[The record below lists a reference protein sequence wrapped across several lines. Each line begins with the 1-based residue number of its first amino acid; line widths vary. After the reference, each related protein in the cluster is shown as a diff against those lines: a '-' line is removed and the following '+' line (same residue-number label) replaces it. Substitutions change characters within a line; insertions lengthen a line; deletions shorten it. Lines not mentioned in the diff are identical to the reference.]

1 MDRKKLEAEMGIA
14 LNRLLKKYKSLGF
27 VGRCWG
33 LLKNNLLG
41 GSHVTLACGDTI
53 ISVHINNYKKVAI
66 HEYKRTKRK
75 TPLGDEVREIIEKE
89 TGLEIA
95 NP

>member
-1 MDRKKLEAEMGIA
+1 MNRKDLESEMGIA
-14 LNRLLKKYKSLGF
+14 LNKLLKKYKSLGF

-33 LLKNNLLG
+33 ILKDNFLG
-41 GSHVTLACGDTI
+41 GSHVTLAQGNTI
-53 ISVHINNYKKVAI
+53 VSIHINNQNQVAI
-66 HEYKRTKRK
+66 HEYEKTKRK
-75 TPLGDEVREIIEKE
+75 TILGNEVREIIKNE

>member
-1 MDRKKLEAEMGIA
+1 MNRKALESEMGIA
-14 LNRLLKKYKSLGF
+14 LNRLINKFKYIGF

-33 LLKNNLLG
+33 ILKNNPHG
-41 GSHVTLACGDTI
+41 GSHVTLAQGDEI
-53 ISVHINNYKKVAI
+53 VSVHVNTKGKAFI
-66 HEYKRTKRK
+66 HEYKRTNKK
-75 TPLGDEVREIIEKE
+75 TVLGDEVRERLLEG

>member
-14 LNRLLKKYKSLGF
+14 LNRLLKKYKELGF

-33 LLKNNLLG
+33 LLKDNLLG

-53 ISVHINNYKKVAI
+53 VSVHISKQKKVFI
-66 HEYKRTKRK
+66 HEYERTNTK
-75 TPLGDEVREIIEKE
+75 TSLGDEVRKIIEKE